1 MTNKAL
7 LQKIAA
13 ELIKW
18 SEEEKEITYDDIQV
32 FCNSLT
38 LKDKYHKKELWRVLD
53 IIKGIIEE
61 NK

>member
-18 SEEEKEITYDDIQV
+18 SEEKEITYDDIQV

-38 LKDKYHKKELWRVLD
+38 LKDNYHKKDVWLALQNIKTVLD
-53 IIKGIIEE
+53 E